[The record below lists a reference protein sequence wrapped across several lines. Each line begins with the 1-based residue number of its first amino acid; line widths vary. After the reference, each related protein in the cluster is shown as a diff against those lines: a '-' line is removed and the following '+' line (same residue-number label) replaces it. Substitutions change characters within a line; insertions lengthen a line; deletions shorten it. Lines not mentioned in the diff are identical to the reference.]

1 MTALVLGSFAVLYLL
16 PYVQSVRYLYNALPF
31 ILMFAAYGARR
42 VMRLAKRKSVQR
54 ALYVLG
60 CCALAFLTFGTLQK
74 TMTAEREH
82 ALAGGFSA
90 RSETY
95 SDDAADM
102 FGYILSDTAE
112 DAVIAYYKP
121 RALYLNTNR
130 ISFQPTVNGHDVYD
144 AQYLLM
150 TNEPGD
156 ISQMEIDAA
165 LAERLEAVYE
175 NGTYTL
181 YRILV

>member
-1 MTALVLGSFAVLYLL
+1 
-16 PYVQSVRYLYNALPF
+16 
-31 ILMFAAYGARR
+31 
-42 VMRLAKRKSVQR
+42 MRLAKRKSVQR

-60 CCALAFLTFGTLQK
+60 CCALAFLNFGTLQK

-130 ISFQPTVNGHDVYD
+130 VSFQPTGERARHIRCAVSADDERAGRYFADGDRRGAGGKAGSGIRKRDVYAVQD
-144 AQYLLM
+144 FGVRRGGEKQNLQ
-150 TNEPGD
+150 
-156 ISQMEIDAA
+156 SQASFRALTCKGGAA
-165 LAERLEAVYE
+165 SRPV
-175 NGTYTL
+175 
-181 YRILV
+181 

>member
-1 MTALVLGSFAVLYLL
+1 M
-16 PYVQSVRYLYNALPF
+16 
-31 ILMFAAYGARR
+31 
-42 VMRLAKRKSVQR
+42 
-54 ALYVLG
+54 
-60 CCALAFLTFGTLQK
+60 
-74 TMTAEREH
+74 
-82 ALAGGFSA
+82 
-90 RSETY
+90 
-95 SDDAADM
+95 
-102 FGYILSDTAE
+102 
-112 DAVIAYYKP
+112 IAYYKP

-130 ISFQPTVNGHDVYD
+130 VSFQPTVNGHDVYD